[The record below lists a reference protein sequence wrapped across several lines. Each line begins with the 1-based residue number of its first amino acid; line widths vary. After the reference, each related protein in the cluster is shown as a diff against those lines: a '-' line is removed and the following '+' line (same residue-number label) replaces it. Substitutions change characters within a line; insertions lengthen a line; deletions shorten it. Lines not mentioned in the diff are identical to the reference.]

1 MIALAEFG
9 DAVKKSKALLKYI
22 SLICCRTKY
31 KHIFVVNV

>member
-9 DAVKKSKALLKYI
+9 DAVEKSKALLKYI